1 MINFLSIWKSS
12 LLKEFILRYL
22 SLELKE
28 FLYINAVKYF
38 KEKGCVVEI
47 ILAKCFLI
55 TFVLFIMVMIFDYSK
70 KVFYNIDSS
79 DIFSKNAERQSDE
92 SIASSRKKAVH
103 SKINDSKSHRERKD
117 RYEGRYA
124 DYKEYRKYKKI

>member
-1 MINFLSIWKSS
+1 LYVNY
-12 LLKEFILRYL
+12 LRNI
-22 SLELKE
+22 E
-28 FLYINAVKYF
+28 
-38 KEKGCVVEI
+38 EKGCVVEI

-55 TFVLFIMVMIFDYSK
+55 TFVLFIMTMIFDYSK

-103 SKINDSKSHRERKD
+103 SKLNDSKSNRKRID

-124 DYKEYRKYKKI
+124 DYKEYKKYKKI